1 MANTFHQNNL
11 AGANTSGDYLTLKK
25 AKAIALTN
33 TKSKRRNNFEN
44 NLLFSKGFIESHP
57 NATCK
62 ESGIMKNKDLLDSTS
77 TVVVDDHITFL
88 GGYSYLGTRT
98 IASVTADA
106 NGDLELTYNPPLTVG
121 TDAGTP
127 YTLDRAHFFPYTK
140 VSVNRADDGDGKLTF

>member
-1 MANTFHQNNL
+1 MANTFNQNNL

-33 TKSKRRNNFEN
+33 TKRKRKNNFEN

-57 NATCK
+57 NAACK

-77 TVVVDDHITFL
+77 TVGVGDHITFL

-98 IASVTADA
+98 IATATADA
-106 NGDLELTYNPPLTVG
+106 NGDFELTYNPPLTVG
-121 TDAGTP
+121 TDTGTP

-140 VSVNRADDGDGKLTF
+140 VSVNRDGDGNLTF